1 MTLPIP
7 IFDYDVRYFKR
18 CNYSKYELFQLQNQ
32 ILSIIS
38 SGSIDIHKDLKT
50 EIDEL
55 QIDLILR
62 HCYHKKWIQR
72 ERLGVKVITK
82 YHKIPI
88 YRYFTKK

>member
-62 HCYHKKWIQR
+62 KCYHKKWIQR
-72 ERLGVKVITK
+72 ERLSGKNVV
-82 YHKIPI
+82 PR
-88 YRYFTKK
+88 YRYHTKN

>member
-18 CNYSKYELFQLQNQ
+18 CKYSKYELFQLQNQ

-38 SGSIDIHKDLKT
+38 SESTDIHKDLKT

-55 QIDLILR
+55 QIDVILR
-62 HCYHKKWIQR
+62 ECYRKKWIQR
-72 ERLGVKVITK
+72 ERLVGKNVI
-82 YHKIPI
+82 PR
-88 YRYFTKK
+88 YRYYTKN